1 MMIRH
6 FYYTIVMLVLLIAA
20 AILMM
25 AVPFSVFF
33 LPGIYILLTSLV
45 MEKILQKYTPHFEDG
60 SDEGSWYLAK

>member
-6 FYYTIVMLVLLIAA
+6 FYYTIVMLVLLITVI
-20 AILMM
+20 ILLM

-33 LPGIYILLTSLV
+33 LPGIYILLTSLI
-45 MEKILQKYTPHFEDG
+45 MENVLQKYTPHANDG

>member
-6 FYYTIVMLVLLIAA
+6 FYYTIVMLVLLITVI
-20 AILMM
+20 ILMM

-33 LPGIYILLTSLV
+33 LLGIYILLTSLI
-45 MEKILQKYTPHFEDG
+45 MENVLQKYTPHVEDG